1 MLESFL
7 GEGRAAGP
15 QGSGESL
22 ITQVVLVQQA
32 LPPLES
38 VPGGVGPQLGGPPVA
53 AQTALLKPPETG
65 AVHPPPVL
73 HRLGLGAERAACLL
87 ALVSHLT

>member
-32 LPPLES
+32 LPPRSPSQEES
-38 VPGGVGPQLGGPPVA
+38 VP
-53 AQTALLKPPETG
+53 
-65 AVHPPPVL
+65 
-73 HRLGLGAERAACLL
+73 
-87 ALVSHLT
+87 S